1 VFNQKD
7 SYIMLLKFN
16 LAVATTFSGLTG
28 VFTGIYVHHNS
39 VKTNEEFNP
48 RKLEQIDSNSL
59 TNLLHSETSFNKVS
73 ELKDEP
79 SSLLNQP
86 SILTDSGSLDQNSLL
101 GKDSV
106 GSVTK
111 ALLAAGPRPVAC
123 PGGESNSV
131 NVQESNLFSVLEHL
145 PLPVTANQHF
155 AFSFFMFN
163 MTVLICLM
171 GLILNHYSPERRATG
186 PSDSS
191 PSPGAKLYGDQY
203 LEKLPKWILP
213 IAKHSSNLKDDSNH
227 YYILTIFVT
236 TIMSTMGSM
245 ILYYLG

>member
-1 VFNQKD
+1 
-7 SYIMLLKFN
+7 MLSKLN
-16 LAVATTFSGLTG
+16 LAAATAFSGLTG

-39 VKTNEEFNP
+39 VKTNEEFAQRELE
-48 RKLEQIDSNSL
+48 RKKELIQFKHDLELERIDYNYL
-59 TNLLHSETSFNKVS
+59 TNLLNSETLLNKVS
-73 ELKDEP
+73 ELKDEG

-86 SILTDSGSLDQNSLL
+86 SISTGYGSLAHNPQL

-106 GSVTK
+106 ESVTK

-163 MTVLICLM
+163 MTVLICLT
-171 GLILNHYSPERRATG
+171 GLILNHYS
-186 PSDSS
+186 
-191 PSPGAKLYGDQY
+191 KLYGDQY

-213 IAKHSSNLKDDSNH
+213 IAKHYSNLRDYSNN

-236 TIMSTMGSM
+236 TIMSTLGSM

>member
-39 VKTNEEFNP
+39 VKTNEEFYP

-171 GLILNHYSPERRATG
+171 GLILNHYT
-186 PSDSS
+186 
-191 PSPGAKLYGDQY
+191 KLYGDQY